1 MGTDRRG
8 VGLTFF
14 RLSIVCA
21 VCLLLVRNGAAEFVS
36 ELPQAEQ
43 AETHAEKGLQLAQTG
58 NLQLAEE
65 ELRNAV
71 AMAPASA
78 VFLSNLGT
86 ILAME
91 NKLEESTTFFQHAL
105 KLNPADL
112 RARGYLTANLWQ
124 LHRYAE
130 AKEQLFILLKAKP
143 GDKQALLLLGMVSEN
158 TGDYATA
165 AKMLS
170 MVPELVRGH
179 PESIGALA
187 RSYYRTGERE
197 KAKLWIK
204 ELQNHPAGAP
214 AALLGAQIADEMRDY
229 ATAESVL
236 GSLQPSFADQTG
248 LSYRLALVKFHAKQ
262 FAESRAILQNL
273 VDGGHKT
280 GEILRLLGWS
290 FEKEGRYDDAV
301 REFREAIQLNPT
313 EEQNYLD
320 LGSILLAERRIAPAL
335 ELARRTAGAFP
346 QSPRAFSLQGSAELA
361 AEQFRDAI
369 ASFTR
374 ALQLDANSKDATI
387 GLAKAQAG
395 AGLTSQAKITLESA
409 MRRVPKNAAF
419 ELELALLFLKEAEA
433 GNAPVQTRA
442 EQLLRAAAEHDDELV
457 EAHYQLGD
465 MALRRGQGTEALVH
479 LEKAAE
485 LAPRS
490 AKVHFALSRTYR
502 RLGKKKEASKEMELY
517 ETLKEKEALHAPSTP
532 TVDPASK

>member
-1 MGTDRRG
+1 MG
-8 VGLTFF
+8 LILF
-14 RLSIVCA
+14 RLSFVCA
-21 VCLLLVRNGAAEFVS
+21 VGLLLARNGAAEFLS
-36 ELPQAEQ
+36 GIPQGGQ
-43 AETHAEKGLQLAQTG
+43 AKTHAENGLRMAQSG

-65 ELRNAV
+65 ELRKAV
-71 AMAPASA
+71 AMAPANA

-91 NKLEESTTFFQHAL
+91 NKLEESTTFFQNAL
-105 KLNPADL
+105 KLNSTDL
-112 RARGYLTANLWQ
+112 ASREYLAANLWQ
-124 LHRYAE
+124 LHRYVE
-130 AKEQLFILLKAKP
+130 AKEQLRILLKAKP
-143 GDKQALLLLGMVSEN
+143 GDKQASLLLGMVSEN
-158 TGDYATA
+158 AGDYATA
-165 AKMLS
+165 VKMLS
-170 MVPELVRGH
+170 TVPELVRAH
-179 PESIGALA
+179 PESMGALA
-187 RSYYRTGERE
+187 RSYYRIGERE
-197 KAKLWIK
+197 KAELWIK
-204 ELQNHPAGAP
+204 ELQNHPGGAP

-236 GSLQPSFADQTG
+236 ESLQPSFADPTG

-273 VDGGHKT
+273 VDGEHKT

-301 REFREAIQLNPT
+301 REFREAIQLHPT

-369 ASFTR
+369 ESFTR
-374 ALQLDANSKDATI
+374 TLQLDENSKDATI

-395 AGLTSQAKITLESA
+395 AGLTSQAKMTLESA

-419 ELELALLFLKEAEA
+419 ELELALLFLKETEA
-433 GNAPVQTRA
+433 GNALAQTRA

-457 EAHYQLGD
+457 EAHYHLGD
-465 MALRRGQGTEALVH
+465 MALRRGQGAEALVH

-502 RLGKKKEASKEMELY
+502 RLGKNAEASKEMELY

-532 TVDPASK
+532 TLDPASK

>member
-1 MGTDRRG
+1 MSTDRRWE
-8 VGLTFF
+8 GLTFF
-14 RLSIVCA
+14 HLSIVCSM
-21 VCLLLVRNGAAEFVS
+21 CLLFARNGAAEFVY
-36 ELPQAEQ
+36 EVPQTEQ
-43 AETHAEKGLQLAQTG
+43 AEAHAEKGLQLAQTG

-65 ELRNAV
+65 ELRKAV

-91 NKLEESTTFFQHAL
+91 NKLEESTTFFQNAL
-105 KLNPADL
+105 KRNPADL
-112 RARGYLTANLWQ
+112 KARGYLAANLWQ

-130 AKEQLFILLKAKP
+130 AKEQLLILLKAKP

-165 AKMLS
+165 TKMLS

-187 RSYYRTGERE
+187 RSYYRIGERE
-197 KAKLWIK
+197 KAKAWIEK
-204 ELQNHPAGAP
+204 LKSHPGGAP

-236 GSLQPSFADQTG
+236 ESMQPSFADQAG

-262 FAESRAILQNL
+262 FAESRAILQEL

-280 GEILRLLGWS
+280 GEIQRLLGWS
-290 FEKEGRYDDAV
+290 FEQGGRYEDAV
-301 REFREAIQLNPT
+301 REFREAIQLNPA

-320 LGSILLAERRIAPAL
+320 LGSILLAERRVAPAL

-346 QSPRAFSLQGSAELA
+346 QSPRALSLQGSAELA
-361 AEQFRDAI
+361 AEQFRHAVE
-369 ASFTR
+369 SFTR
-374 ALQLDANSKDATI
+374 ALKLDENSIDATI

-395 AGLTSQAKITLESA
+395 VGLNSQAKITLESA
-409 MRRVPKNAAF
+409 IRRVPKNAVF
-419 ELELALLFLKEAEA
+419 ELELALLLLKETEA
-433 GNAPVQTRA
+433 GNASAQTHA
-442 EQLLRAAAEHDDELV
+442 QQLLHAAVEHDDELV

-465 MALRRGQGTEALVH
+465 MALRRGQGAEALVH
-479 LEKAAE
+479 LQKAAS

-490 AKVHFALSRTYR
+490 AKVHFALSRAYR
-502 RLGKKKEASKEMELY
+502 RLGRNVEASKEMELH
-517 ETLKEKEALHAPSTP
+517 ETLKEKEAQSAPATA
-532 TVDPASK
+532 TVDPSSK

>member
-1 MGTDRRG
+1 MG
-8 VGLTFF
+8 LILF
-14 RLSIVCA
+14 RLSFVCA
-21 VCLLLVRNGAAEFVS
+21 VGLLLTRNGAAEFFS
-36 ELPQAEQ
+36 GIPQAEQ
-43 AETHAEKGLQLAQTG
+43 AKTHAENGLRMAQSG

-65 ELRNAV
+65 ELRKAV
-71 AMAPASA
+71 AMAPANA

-91 NKLEESTTFFQHAL
+91 NKLEESTTFFQNAL
-105 KLNPADL
+105 KLNSADL
-112 RARGYLTANLWQ
+112 ASREYLAANLWQ

-130 AKEQLFILLKAKP
+130 AKEQLRIVLKAKP
-143 GDKQALLLLGMVSEN
+143 GDKQASLLLGMVSEN

-170 MVPELVRGH
+170 TVPELVRAH
-179 PESIGALA
+179 PESMGALA
-187 RSYYRTGERE
+187 RSYYRIGERE
-197 KAKLWIK
+197 KAKAWIE
-204 ELQNHPAGAP
+204 ELQNHPDGAP

-236 GSLQPSFADQTG
+236 ESLQPSFADQIG
-248 LSYRLALVKFHAKQ
+248 LSYRLALVKFHAKR

-301 REFREAIQLNPT
+301 REFREAIQLDPT

-320 LGSILLAERRIAPAL
+320 LGSILLAERRLTPAL
-335 ELARRTAGAFP
+335 ELARRTVGAFP
-346 QSPRAFSLQGSAELA
+346 QSPRAFSQQGSAELT

-369 ASFTR
+369 ESFTR
-374 ALQLDANSKDATI
+374 ALKLDENSNDATI

-395 AGLTSQAKITLESA
+395 AGLTSQAKITLENA
-409 MRRVPKNAAF
+409 MLRVPKNAEF
-419 ELELALLFLKEAEA
+419 ELELALLFLKEAEE
-433 GNAPVQTRA
+433 GNALAQTRA
-442 EQLLRAAAEHDDELV
+442 EQLLRGAAEHDNELV

-465 MALRRGQGTEALVH
+465 MALRRGQGPEALVH

-502 RLGKKKEASKEMELY
+502 RLGKNAEASKEMELY
-517 ETLKEKEALHAPSTP
+517 ETLKEKEVLHAPSTP
-532 TVDPASK
+532 TLDPASK

>member
-1 MGTDRRG
+1 M
-8 VGLTFF
+8 GLTLF
-14 RLSIVCA
+14 RPSIVCA
-21 VCLLLVRNGAAEFVS
+21 VCLLLARNGAAEIAS
-36 ELPQAEQ
+36 EVPQAEQ

-65 ELRNAV
+65 ELRKAV
-71 AMAPASA
+71 AMAPASP

-91 NKLEESTTFFQHAL
+91 NKLEESTTFFQNAL

-112 RARGYLTANLWQ
+112 GVRGYLAANLWQ

-130 AKEQLFILLKAKP
+130 AKEQLRILLKAKP
-143 GDKQALLLLGMVSEN
+143 GDKQASLLLGMVSEN

-179 PESIGALA
+179 PQSMGALA
-187 RSYYRTGERE
+187 RSYYRIGEHE
-197 KAKLWIK
+197 KAKAWIE

-236 GSLQPSFADQTG
+236 ESVQPSFADQTT
-248 LSYRLALVKFHAKQ
+248 LSHRRALVKFHARH
-262 FAESRAILQNL
+262 FAESRAILQQL
-273 VDGGHKT
+273 VDEGHKT
-280 GEILRLLGWS
+280 GDILRLLGWS
-290 FEKEGRYDDAV
+290 FEQEGRYEDAV
-301 REFREAIQLNPT
+301 REFREAIQLNPA

-320 LGSILLAERRIAPAL
+320 LGSILLAERRVAPAL

-346 QSPRAFSLQGSAELA
+346 QSPRAFSQQGSSELA
-361 AEQFRDAI
+361 AEQFHDAVE
-369 ASFTR
+369 SFTR
-374 ALQLDANSKDATI
+374 ALKLDENSKDATI

-395 AGLTSQAKITLESA
+395 AGLNSQAKITLESA
-409 MRRVPKNAAF
+409 IRRAPKNAAF
-419 ELELALLFLKEAEA
+419 ELELALLLLKETEA
-433 GNAPVQTRA
+433 GNASAQTRA
-442 EQLLRAAAEHDDELV
+442 EQLLRAAAEHDEELV

-465 MALRRGQGTEALVH
+465 MALRRGQGAEALVH
-479 LEKAAE
+479 LGKAVE

-502 RLGKKKEASKEMELY
+502 RLGKNVEASKELELY
-517 ETLKEKEALHAPSTP
+517 ETLKEKEAQRAPSTP
-532 TVDPASK
+532 TVDPSSK